1 MVLGFV
7 CVGSVDIVC
16 FGEGIFGFGIHTDET
31 GDGVS
36 DLSFE
41 CYGDTID
48 SSGRDSS
55 VRSRVLSGFD
65 SVNIE
70 SGLYVFESGDSI
82 GISGIGGES
91 CQARESDGS
100 EDHEN
105 RDNHDEFHEGEA
117 EGREG
122 RGERKERRETGDILF
137 LISVEMLLCNDC
149 TLSLRTERSG
159 VWQSIR
165 IQ

>member
-16 FGEGIFGFGIHTDET
+16 FGEGIFGFGVHTDET

-65 SVNIE
+65 SVDVE
-70 SGLYVFESGDSI
+70 SALYVLESRYSV
-82 GISGIGGES
+82 GITGITGKT
-91 CQARESDGS
+91 CQARESDCP

-105 RDNHDEFHEGEA
+105 RDDHDEFHEGETTIFRHT
-117 EGREG
+117 ECISGSSFFEIYSGR
-122 RGERKERRETGDILF
+122 F
-137 LISVEMLLCNDC
+137 FVA
-149 TLSLRTERSG
+149 LRMTSRSIIC
-159 VWQSIR
+159 SFHNK
-165 IQ
+165 